1 MLKTVLFAAALAA
14 GAAAPARAN
23 DSTAELATGGLAF
36 VQNDDVEMRAEDLFI
51 STTEVR
57 VGYRFFNKSDKDVT
71 VLVAFP
77 LPEVRISEQDQNIS
91 LPTEDAVN
99 FLAFET
105 KVDGAAV
112 ATKVEQRAFAVGIER
127 TQYLRD
133 LGIPLAPHLNAT
145 NEALD
150 RLPPEKWQELLR
162 FGIAEVE
169 EYDVGKGM
177 QKHLAARWGLTTT
190 FYWEQT
196 FAAQK
201 ETVIEHRY
209 KPSVGGSAQTD
220 LGAPYAVKEPW
231 YDDYRRKYCI
241 EKEFYAAID
250 RLRKATKS
258 EFGPPYSEL
267 RIDYILKT
275 AANWSGP
282 IKDFR
287 LVIDKGEPD
296 NLVTFCAEGVKKI
309 GPTQF
314 EVRRTDFVPD
324 GNLSILILQKIAD
337 R

>member
-1 MLKTVLFAAALAA
+1 MRSILLAAALAA
-14 GAAAPARAN
+14 GAAGGAYAN
-23 DSTAELATGGLAF
+23 DSTAELATGGLVF
-36 VQNDDVEMRAEDLFI
+36 VQNDDIEMRAEDLYV
-51 STTEVR
+51 SAQEVR
-57 VGYRFFNKSDKDVT
+57 VRYRFFNKSDKDVT

-77 LPEVRISEQDQNIS
+77 LPEVRISEQDQNIA

-105 KVDGAAV
+105 KVDGAPVSA
-112 ATKVEQRAFAVGIER
+112 KVEQRAYAVGIER

-145 NEALD
+145 NDALD
-150 RLPPEKWQELLR
+150 KLPPEKWDELLR
-162 FGIAEVE
+162 FGIADIE

-196 FAAQK
+196 FPAQK
-201 ETVIEHRY
+201 ETVVEHRY
-209 KPSVGGSAQTD
+209 KPSVGASVQTD
-220 LGAPYAVKEPW
+220 LGAPYAIKEPW
-231 YDDYRRKYCI
+231 YDGYRRKYCI
-241 EKEFYAAID
+241 DKEFYAAVD

-258 EFGPPYSEL
+258 EFGPPYSEQ

-275 AANWSGP
+275 AANWAGP

-287 LVIDKGEPD
+287 LVVDKGD
-296 NLVTFCAEGVKKI
+296 ADSLVSFCAEGVKKI
-309 GPTQF
+309 APSQF
-314 EVRRTDFVPD
+314 EVHRTDFVPD
-324 GNLSILILQKIAD
+324 GNLSVLILKKITE